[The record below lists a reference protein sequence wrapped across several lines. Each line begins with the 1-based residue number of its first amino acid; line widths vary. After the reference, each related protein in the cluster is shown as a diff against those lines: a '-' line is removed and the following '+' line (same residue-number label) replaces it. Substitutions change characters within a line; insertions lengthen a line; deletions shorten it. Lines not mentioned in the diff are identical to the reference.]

1 MIEHE
6 MQRDVCKLY
15 IGEKVMVD
23 ISKCEQELQNI
34 NAKIVSFLEESRPNI
49 EEYNKN
55 IENLQDLR

>member
-1 MIEHE
+1 